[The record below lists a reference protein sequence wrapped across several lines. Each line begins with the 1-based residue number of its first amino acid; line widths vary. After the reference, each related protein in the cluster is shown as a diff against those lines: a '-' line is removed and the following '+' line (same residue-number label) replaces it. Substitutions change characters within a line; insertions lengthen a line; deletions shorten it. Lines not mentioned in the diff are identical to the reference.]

1 MSAREVHKIPAKL
14 IFNACILMFTLHTAE
29 SFTYLLPMSQEK
41 RAELYQL
48 FSERLRLR
56 RTRMGLTQQGLA
68 ELTGFSL
75 SAIGNWES
83 CQNVPSPT
91 KLGLLAQKL
100 GVSIDYLLGHEEEP
114 SARAQQPLA
123 PIASRQPKIEIREVP
138 IVSWAQAGDLV
149 AYADLDAAW
158 HDFTATSCR
167 DEDCFAVT
175 IAGDSMEPKYSAG
188 DIAILMPN
196 VEPRNGC
203 LVVCKLKNEGVFF
216 KLFHQSSDN
225 NIFRLSSYNPVYP
238 VMECKKD
245 DFVWVYPVY
254 QVTKNVW
261 R

>member
-1 MSAREVHKIPAKL
+1 
-14 IFNACILMFTLHTAE
+14 
-29 SFTYLLPMSQEK
+29 
-41 RAELYQL
+41 
-48 FSERLRLR
+48 
-56 RTRMGLTQQGLA
+56 MGLTQQGLA

-83 CQNVPSPT
+83 CQNVPTPV
-91 KLGLLAQKL
+91 KLGMLAKKL
-100 GVSIDYLLGHEEEP
+100 GVSIDYLLGHEDAPPARP
-114 SARAQQPLA
+114 SESIPA
-123 PIASRQPKIEIREVP
+123 PADRQAKVEIREVP

-149 AYADLDAAW
+149 AYTDLDAAW
-158 HDFTATSCR
+158 HEFTATTCR
-167 DEDCFAVT
+167 DENCFAVT
-175 IAGDSMEPKYSAG
+175 IAGDSMEPKYSSG

-216 KLFHQSSDN
+216 KLFHQSNDN
-225 NIFRLSSYNPVYP
+225 NLFRLSSYNPVYP

-245 DFVWVYPVY
+245 DFVWVYPVW

>member
-1 MSAREVHKIPAKL
+1 M
-14 IFNACILMFTLHTAE
+14 
-29 SFTYLLPMSQEK
+29 
-41 RAELYQL
+41 
-48 FSERLRLR
+48 R

-83 CQNVPSPT
+83 CQNVPSPA
-91 KLGLLAQKL
+91 KLGMLAQKL
-100 GVSIDYLLGHEEEP
+100 GVTIDYLLGHEDEP
-114 SARAQQPLA
+114 SARPMESLPPTAN
-123 PIASRQPKIEIREVP
+123 RQAKIEIREVP

-158 HDFTATSCR
+158 HDFTATTCR
-167 DEDCFAVT
+167 DENSFAVT

>member
-1 MSAREVHKIPAKL
+1 M
-14 IFNACILMFTLHTAE
+14 
-29 SFTYLLPMSQEK
+29 
-41 RAELYQL
+41 
-48 FSERLRLR
+48 R

-83 CQNVPSPT
+83 CQNVPSPV
-91 KLGLLAQKL
+91 KLGMLAQKL
-100 GVSIDYLLGHEEEP
+100 GVTIDYLLGHEDEP
-114 SARAQQPLA
+114 SARTPEPLT
-123 PIASRQPKIEIREVP
+123 PTASRQAKIEIREVP

-158 HDFTATSCR
+158 HDFTATTCR
-167 DEDCFAVT
+167 DENSFAVT

-216 KLFHQSSDN
+216 KLFHQSGDN

-238 VMECKKD
+238 VMECKKE